1 MTIKRT
7 FLAAMLLLCGKAFSQ
22 ITITSADM
30 PTALDTIRI
39 SVKTTLPG
47 FQPDSTGANFNWD
60 FSSLV
65 PDSQRVIKCEKPS
78 NTAYALYYGFLATY
92 GIYNHTP
99 DQFPFSLVGTPPTN
113 VYDFYR
119 KQAGAN
125 GYLAIVGQG
134 LTIGGQAIPAFY
146 QPADRVYKFPMNY
159 GDKDTSVSGFGA
171 PIPNFGYYRKEQTR
185 VNEVDGWGTLTTPY
199 GTFNTLRV
207 KSTLSIIDSIYLDTL
222 GFGFNIPRQN
232 IIEYKW
238 LANGLDLPVLE
249 IDGTEDFFGLS
260 FTVNRVNWQDSLW
273 APIGVTFNKQN
284 TCPIVNEGSLNPNV
298 SGGKKPLKYQWST
311 GDTTLSINN
320 LPPGIYTLTVSDYY
334 GQVKQFIDTVLT
346 LTDSS
351 CLIYATFTSAKTCLQ
366 YKNGSL
372 TATVTGARLPA
383 KYVWNTGDTTLTLS
397 NLGVGT
403 YTLFITDKYNRLGT
417 SYGVVEP
424 LYGDAT
430 CLNIP
435 NAFTPDGDG
444 TNDVWNIKS
453 LADFTECSVEIFNQW
468 GSLVFR
474 SKGYDMP
481 WDGQYNGQQAPAG
494 AYYFVIDLKNGEN
507 KYTGTVTI
515 IR

>member
-1 MTIKRT
+1 MTLKRT
-7 FLAAMLLLCGKAFSQ
+7 FLAALVLFGGKAFSQ

-30 PTALDTIRI
+30 PSAQDTVRI
-39 SVKTTLPG
+39 SVKTSLAG
-47 FQPDSTGANFNWD
+47 FDPNQTGAGFTWD

-65 PDSQRVIKCEKPS
+65 PDSQRVVDCVRPI
-78 NTAYALYYGFLATY
+78 NTAYGLYYGFLATY
-92 GIYNHTP
+92 GIYNYSP
-99 DQFPFSLVGTPPTN
+99 DQFPFSLIGTPPTN
-113 VYDFYR
+113 VYDFY
-119 KQAGAN
+119 KKN
-125 GYLAIVGQG
+125 SSFLAIVGQG
-134 LTIGGQAIPAFY
+134 MTIGGQAIPAIY

-159 GDKDTSVSGFGA
+159 GDQDTSVSGFGA
-171 PIPNFGYYRKEQTR
+171 PIPGFGYYRKEQTR
-185 VNEVDGWGTLTTPY
+185 VNEVDGWGTLITPF

-207 KSTLSIIDSIYLDTL
+207 KSTLSIMDSIYLDTL

-249 IDGTEDFFGLS
+249 IDGTEDFFGLN
-260 FTVNRVNWQDSLW
+260 FTVDRVNWQDSLW
-273 APIGVTFNKQN
+273 APIGITFTKQN
-284 TCPIVNEGSLNPNV
+284 TCAIVSEGSLAANV
-298 SGGKKPLKYQWST
+298 AGGKKPLAYQWST
-311 GDTTLSINN
+311 GDTTTSINN
-320 LPPGIYTLTVSDYY
+320 LPPGIYTLTVTDYY
-334 GQVKQFIDTVLT
+334 GQVKQAIDTVHE

-351 CLIYATFTSAKTCLQ
+351 CLILATFTSVKTCTQ
-366 YKNGSL
+366 YKKGSL

-383 KYVWNTGDTTLTLS
+383 KYMWSTGDSTLTIN

-403 YTLFITDKYNRLGT
+403 YTLFITDKYNRLGVA
-417 SYGVVEP
+417 YGVVEP
-424 LYGDAT
+424 PTADAT
-430 CLNIP
+430 CLTIP

-444 TNDVWNIKS
+444 TNDVWNIKT
-453 LADFTECSVEIFNQW
+453 LNDFTECSVEIFNQW